1 MKSRLWIKYTYYF
14 TSISFLNE
22 KRAINTVGNFFIHKV
37 PASKTWKCS
46 KKILRNRHL
55 YESEC
60 TLMGFLENIKLKKD
74 MASKNEHIN
83 KARLNT
89 VLDLSFSIL
98 DLRTIV
104 HGPSDSYLRS
114 LFVCEEPNCC

>member
-1 MKSRLWIKYTYYF
+1 MHIHPAIKPF
-14 TSISFLNE
+14 MLKI
-22 KRAINTVGNFFIHKV
+22 
-37 PASKTWKCS
+37 
-46 KKILRNRHL
+46 ILRNRHL

-60 TLMGFLENIKLKKD
+60 SLMTFLENIKLKKD

-83 KARLNT
+83 KAHLNT